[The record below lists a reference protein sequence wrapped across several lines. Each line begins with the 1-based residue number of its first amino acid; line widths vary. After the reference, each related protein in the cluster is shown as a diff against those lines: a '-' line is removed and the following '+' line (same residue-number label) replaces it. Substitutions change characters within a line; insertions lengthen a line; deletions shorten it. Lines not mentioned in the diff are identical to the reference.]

1 MIKPVLIYCF
11 LSPQALNGK
20 NMGNLPKSG
29 RYNMKMWVVRE
40 LLVD

>member
-1 MIKPVLIYCF
+1 MIKPVVIYCF
-11 LSPQALNGK
+11 LSPQDLNGK

-29 RYNMKMWVVRE
+29 RYNKKMLVVKE